1 MAPSRPRLLALVS
14 GSAWLLLAVVELMA
28 TALNHA
34 SLNIAILQAVG
45 AMTISGFLSCLVL
58 FWLYGELERTLR
70 GLRLV
75 GAVALACLIASAAR
89 SLFAVLLRYIGMAAF
104 MGEPHLRWQAVCA
117 SALWGSGQLGLC
129 SGLYY
134 TVRYWIEL
142 QDQREKT
149 LRATALAHQ
158 AQLQMLRYQLNPH
171 FLFNTLNSIRA
182 MVLEDPAKSRQM
194 ITRLADFLRYSLD
207 GEGRETTVGGEI
219 AALHGYLEIQHIRF
233 EQKLKVTTE
242 IDPRAEVIA
251 IPSFVIHGLVEN
263 AIKYG
268 MDTSAMP
275 LQVLIR
281 VSIEDGRMQILVR
294 NTGRLVARDEPA
306 PGAAVGTGTGIR
318 NIVQR
323 LELSFP
329 GRYSFE
335 IYEKDGWVSA
345 EIDLKLETQPA

>member
-1 MAPSRPRLLALVS
+1 MALSRPRLLALAS
-14 GSAWLLLAVVELMA
+14 GSAWLVLGAVELMA
-28 TALNHA
+28 VAVSGQRLNGRV
-34 SLNIAILQAVG
+34 LQAVA
-45 AMTISGFLSCLVL
+45 AMTISGFLSCLGL
-58 FWLYGELERTLR
+58 FWLFGKLERRLR
-70 GLRLV
+70 GVRLV
-75 GAVALACLIASAAR
+75 GAVAAACLVASAAR
-89 SLFAVLLRYIGMAAF
+89 SLFAVLLRYIGIAVF
-104 MGEPHLRWQAVCA
+104 LDEPHLRWQAVCA
-117 SALWGSGQLGLC
+117 NALWGSGQLGLC
-129 SGLYY
+129 SGLYF

-182 MVLEDPAKSRQM
+182 MIFEDPGKSRQM

-219 AALHGYLEIQHIRF
+219 AALRGYLEIQHIRF
-233 EQKLKVTTE
+233 EEKLKVDIE
-242 IDPRAEVIA
+242 IDPRAAAIA

-268 MDTSAMP
+268 MDTSPMP
-275 LQVLIR
+275 LNVLIQ
-281 VSIEDGRMQILVR
+281 VSIEDGRMQIRVR
-294 NTGRLVARDEPA
+294 NSGRLVARDATA
-306 PGAAVGTGTGIR
+306 PGAAVGAGTGLR

-335 IYEKDGWVSA
+335 IYENDGWVSA
-345 EIDLKLETQPA
+345 EIDLKLEAQPA